1 MSENKLLQNFKKMKK
16 SRKGKEAIEIS
27 ESPKF

>member
-1 MSENKLLQNFKKMKK
+1 MSIKILKEMKK